1 MIQNDQN
8 NSHEVTMNGYQV
20 VKIYEIRYEIS
31 GFQIWKTFLQVKE
44 DEADLKFNF
53 WKKLAKRK
61 KDRLSGPS
69 GHLKKKKYQILAK
82 KTIAN
87 ADQKKRTSLLSPL

>member
-44 DEADLKFNF
+44 DEADLNLIFVKSQPKG
-53 WKKLAKRK
+53 KKIDYRV
-61 KDRLSGPS
+61 
-69 GHLKKKKYQILAK
+69 
-82 KTIAN
+82 
-87 ADQKKRTSLLSPL
+87 LLGT